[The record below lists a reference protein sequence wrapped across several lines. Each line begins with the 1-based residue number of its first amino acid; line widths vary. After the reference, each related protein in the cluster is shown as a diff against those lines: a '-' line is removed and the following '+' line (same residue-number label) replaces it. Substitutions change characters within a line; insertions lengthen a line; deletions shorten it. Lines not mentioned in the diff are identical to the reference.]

1 MNAISRLLK
10 HELVS
15 GSMYMFV
22 GFTVANVSG
31 FLLNLFLARSLSYSD
46 YGIFA
51 SLLSV
56 ITLASLL
63 VNSINAIIVR
73 FTSGYFARGQI
84 SEVARLYRNFFKYIF
99 LISFF
104 FFSGFFLFSTP
115 LKNFLQ
121 LDNVWYVILVGLIIA
136 FFYLGILNS
145 AFLQSLLKFKV
156 LSLITSIGGVTRL
169 LVGTLFVFLGFRA
182 FSGLWAIF
190 FMNLAVLIIGFI
202 PLRFLLKKNNSR
214 KLSVSTREILSY
226 ALPASIAIFFMTS
239 FTSTDVILVKHFF
252 NPHQAGFY
260 AGLSLVGKVIF
271 YFTAP
276 IPIVMFP
283 LLIKRHH
290 LGHNTNNLFHFA
302 LLLSAAPS
310 LLITFFYFLFPN
322 FAISLF
328 LGGRDYLIIAK
339 YLGFFGLYLT
349 VFSLLNVCVN
359 FFLSLNRT
367 EIFPLVASFAIFQI
381 ALIWFFH
388 SNFYQVIGISL
399 IVCTLLLILLLL
411 YYYKEFIWNLSPLKR
426 KIK

>member
-1 MNAISRLLK
+1 MNVVNRLLK

-15 GSMYMFV
+15 GSIYIFV
-22 GFTVANVSG
+22 GFTIANAAG
-31 FLLNLFLARSLSYSD
+31 FLLNLFLARSLTYSD

-51 SLLSV
+51 SLLSI

-73 FTSGYFARGQI
+73 FTSGYFSRGQI
-84 SEVARLYRNFFKYIF
+84 SEVAKLYRKFFKYILF
-99 LISFF
+99 LSILLFLG
-104 FFSGFFLFSTP
+104 FSLFSIP

-156 LSLITSIGGVTRL
+156 LALITSIGGVTRL
-169 LVGTLFVFLGFRA
+169 AAGILFAFLGFRA

-190 FMNLAVLIIGFI
+190 FMNLAPFIIGFI
-202 PLRFLLKKNNSR
+202 PLRFLLKKNNNR
-214 KLSVSTREILSY
+214 KLSVSTREIISY
-226 ALPASIAIFFMTS
+226 ALPTSIAIFFMTS
-239 FTSTDVILVKHFF
+239 FTSMDVILVKHFF

-276 IPIVMFP
+276 IPMVMFP

-302 LLLSAAPS
+302 LLLVAVPS

-322 FAISLF
+322 FTISLF

-339 YLGFFGLYLT
+339 YLGLFGLYLT

-367 EIFPLVASFAIFQI
+367 EIFPFVTSFAIFQI
-381 ALIWFFH
+381 ILIWFFH

-411 YYYKEFIWNLSPLKR
+411 YYYKEFIWNLSPLKT